1 MIVKPT
7 CLKET
12 SFYLAKCRVEPQ
24 SNKLISPSNEVVS
37 LRPKVMQVLVCL
49 AENSNQIVERGQLIE
64 TVWRGNDLVGGRGI
78 TDAIWQLRKIFSSNQ
93 SSQQVI
99 ETVSRKGYILRLS
112 PTVASAM
119 GQRQYY
125 WMSKYNYFILAAFL
139 LTLALLFIYMS
150 ENVYK
155 SEDILMS
162 PSPNFVTPDKIKS
175 LNQAPEE
182 QNFAKLSN
190 NGNWVAFVHSSGGLY
205 HLKIQE
211 IESHA
216 SSFITLDSSDQLIG
230 FPTWSSDDSE
240 LAYAIAD
247 SQGNCVVRII
257 RMFDKKKNDLVG
269 CNAQY
274 LSGLA
279 WSTDGSKLAI
289 ADAHLEEGTQVV
301 KQGVALIDLQSKSK
315 TVLTQTSLG
324 LFNRDLYPLW
334 VNEDKK
340 IVFVRSAGVDNQ
352 DIFIVDLQ
360 GNVKRLTYFNSVIRG
375 LSAGSHKGSV
385 IFSFVKNKIS
395 TLKEIDLASLEVKPL
410 YIADSSAVFPSYSLQ
425 QQRLLYSRYLQS
437 KQLASVNFYSEAG
450 MLNEATK
457 LRVESND
464 PYVSEHYPSY
474 STSNNML
481 AYISNQSGVE
491 QVWIKNLSTNQLERI
506 FHGKAKVYGASWSPD
521 GKSVAFT
528 MARGESAYKQIHI
541 ADIESKKITQI
552 TYNETEHAPP
562 TWSEDGNSIFTGEL
576 EDNNFYLYEYTLDGH
591 RKRLIQPAAIYGF
604 RRGNQLFYSKY
615 LSRGIWQF
623 NLNTNQETRLIED
636 LAIGD
641 GSNWEITER
650 GVFFL
655 QREVKSDKLMFYD
668 FLKKKRELKY
678 TFETGR
684 ISKYENFEFDAIN
697 NRLFLV
703 LQPKQKQR
711 IYYVSYP

>member
-78 TDAIWQLRKIFSSNQ
+78 TDAIWQLRKIFGSNH
-93 SSQQVI
+93 SSQHVI

-112 PTVASAM
+112 PTVASSID
-119 GQRQYY
+119 QRQCY
-125 WMSKYNYFILAAFL
+125 WKSKYNYFIFSAFL
-139 LTLALLFIYMS
+139 LTLASLYLS
-150 ENVYK
+150 K
-155 SEDILMS
+155 SNDTLMS
-162 PSPNFVTPDKIKS
+162 PLPNFVTPDKIKT

-190 NGNWVAFVHSSGGLY
+190 NGNWVAFVHASDGFF

-211 IESHA
+211 IENHTN
-216 SSFITLDSSDQLIG
+216 SFVTLDSSNQLIG
-230 FPTWSSDDSE
+230 YPTWSSDDSE

-247 SQGNCVVRII
+247 SQGNCVVRIL
-257 RMFDKKKNDLVG
+257 RMFDKKKKDLTD
-269 CNAQY
+269 CNPQY

-279 WSTDGSKLAI
+279 WSTDGGKLAV
-289 ADAHLEEGTQVV
+289 ADAHLEEETQVI
-301 KQGVALIDLQSKSK
+301 KQGIALINLQDKSK
-315 TVLTQTSLG
+315 TILTQTPLG

-334 VNEDKK
+334 VNEGNK
-340 IVFVRSAGVDNQ
+340 IVFVRSTGVDNQ
-352 DIFIVDLQ
+352 DIFVVDLQ
-360 GNVKRLTYFNSVIRG
+360 GDVKRLTFFNSVIRG
-375 LSAGSHKGSV
+375 LSPGSHKDSV

-395 TLKEIDLASLEVKPL
+395 TLKEINLVNLEVKPL
-410 YIADSSAVFPSYSLQ
+410 FIADSSAVFPSYSLQ
-425 QQRLLYSRYLQS
+425 QHRLLYSRYSQS
-437 KQLASVNFYSEAG
+437 KQLASVNFHYPPD
-450 MLNEATK
+450 MLNEAAK
-457 LRVESND
+457 LRVESHD

-481 AYISNQSGVE
+481 AYISNQGGVE
-491 QVWIKNLSTNQLERI
+491 QIWIKNLTTNQLEPI
-506 FHGKAKVYGASWSPD
+506 FHDKAKVYGVSWSPD
-521 GKSVAFT
+521 GKYVAFT
-528 MARGESAYKQIHI
+528 MAKGLSAYKQIHI
-541 ADIESKKITQI
+541 ADIESKQITQI
-552 TYNETEHAPP
+552 THNETEHAPP
-562 TWSEDGNSIFTGEL
+562 TWSEDGKSIFTGEL
-576 EDNNFYLYEYTLDGH
+576 EENDFYLYEYTLSGQ
-591 RKRLIQPAAIYGF
+591 KRRLLQPAAIYGF

-623 NLNTNQETRLIED
+623 DLNTKRETRLIED

-641 GSNWEITER
+641 GSNWEISER

-655 QREVKSDKLMFYD
+655 ERETKSDKLMFYD
-668 FLKKKRELKY
+668 FLKKKSKLKY